1 MPTPEHIE
9 ALAQRINQ
17 RNLGCCIDCNAHAR
31 GKGIEHINDI
41 EQARDIAADIL
52 AITARPGPTQGAVI
66 AALIEGGVLRE
77 ELGIFRDGDPAM
89 DGPRRILCGTPKSR
103 DAAHEYL
110 RIVRDGRTV
119 EVRLVTEWRAE
130 A

>member
-1 MPTPEHIE
+1 MTKPFPLTP
-9 ALAQRINQ
+9 A
-17 RNLGCCIDCNAHAR
+17 D
-31 GKGIEHINDI
+31 
-41 EQARDIAADIL
+41 AAAIL
-52 AITARPGPTQGAVI
+52 AITAQPGPAQDAVI

-119 EVRLVTEWRAE
+119 EVRLVTEWRSE
-130 A
+130 